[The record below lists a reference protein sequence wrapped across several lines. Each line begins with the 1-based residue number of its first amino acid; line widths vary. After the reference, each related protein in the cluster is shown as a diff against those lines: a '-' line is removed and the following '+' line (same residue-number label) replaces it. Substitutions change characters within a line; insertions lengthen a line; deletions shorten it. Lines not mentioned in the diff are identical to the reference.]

1 MSKKEFKDLI
11 FYEIYP
17 TSFYDSNNDGV
28 GDLKGIEEKL
38 EYVKDLGCN
47 AIWLNPFYKSP
58 FLDGGYDVE
67 DFFEV
72 DPRFGTT
79 QDFVSL
85 CKKAHDLGIR
95 IIVDLVAGHASIKN
109 KEFQR
114 STEAK
119 RNEYSDLFTWNDS
132 VWEWNPNFRLMAGL
146 YPRSGAFLVNFFA
159 HQPAFNYGFNTI
171 DRSWQMS
178 YRDKRTFQAREYMVN
193 VMRHWLS
200 LGADGFRVDMA
211 DSLVKNDPEKDATVE
226 VWKDMFSKIRKEY
239 PDAYFVSEWSNPS
252 KSLEAGFDAD
262 FVLDHWDN
270 FYHLLARSS
279 ENTRGIN
286 AFNGGQDINRIVDD
300 MRYRFNEANKHN
312 AYIALISGNHD
323 SPRIADLLDE
333 QRLRMFYLYLY
344 SMPGTPFIYY
354 GDELAMKTMPLDSK
368 DGGYQRT
375 GVRIPMIWN
384 DKLPYHGF
392 SNTKGETYL
401 PFYNEVNKVSV
412 ETASKNNNSLYG
424 FIKKMIEVRKEIKEL
439 TFITFDVK
447 DEGRV
452 LIFDRGNNIKV
463 ILNLSENDYPIEGEI
478 IISSEKVAD
487 KTLSPFTA
495 AIIRK

>member
-1 MSKKEFKDLI
+1 MSKKEFKDLV

-72 DPRFGTT
+72 DPRFGTRD
-79 QDFVSL
+79 DFVSL
-85 CKKAHDLGIR
+85 CRKAHCLGIK
-95 IIVDLVAGHASIKN
+95 IIVDLVAGHASTKN

-114 STEAK
+114 SAEAK
-119 RNEYSDLFTWNDS
+119 RNDYSDLFVWNDS

-146 YPRSGAFLVNFFA
+146 YPRSGAFIVNFFA
-159 HQPAFNYGFNTI
+159 HQPAFNYGFNNI
-171 DRSWQMS
+171 DRPWQMS
-178 YRDKRTFQAREYMVN
+178 YKDERTFQAREYMIN
-193 VMRHWLS
+193 VMRCWLS

-211 DSLVKNDPEKDATVE
+211 DSLVKNDPEKDATIE
-226 VWKDMFSKIRKEY
+226 VWKYMFSKIRKEY
-239 PDAYFVSEWSNPS
+239 PDAYFVSEWSNPAQ
-252 KSLEAGFDAD
+252 SLEAGFDAD

-270 FYHLLARSS
+270 FYHLLVRSS

-286 AFNGGQDINRIVDD
+286 AFNGGADINHIIYD
-300 MRYRFNEANKHN
+300 MKYRFEEANKHN

-323 SPRIADLLDE
+323 SPRIADLLDK
-333 QRLRMFYLYLY
+333 QRLRMFYLFLY

-392 SNTKGETYL
+392 SKTKGETYL
-401 PFYNEVNKVSV
+401 PFYNEVNKLSV
-412 ETASKNNNSLYG
+412 ERASRDDNSLYN
-424 FIKKMIEVRKEIKEL
+424 FIKKMINVRKENKEL
-439 TFITFDVK
+439 TSAIFDVK

-452 LIFDRGNNIKV
+452 LIFDRGNNVKV
-463 ILNLSENDYPIEGEI
+463 ILNLSENDYPLDGKI
-478 IISSEKVAD
+478 IISSEKEAG
-487 KTLSPFTA
+487 KSLSPFTA